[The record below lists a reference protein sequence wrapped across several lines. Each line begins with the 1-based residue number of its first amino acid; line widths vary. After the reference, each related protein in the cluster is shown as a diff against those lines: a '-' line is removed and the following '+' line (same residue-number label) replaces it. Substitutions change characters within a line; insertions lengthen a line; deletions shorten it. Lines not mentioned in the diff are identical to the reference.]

1 MAFLE
6 LKQITAGYS
15 KHEPILRDFSLSVER
30 GKLVSL
36 LGPSGCGKTTTLRLI
51 AGFLTPR
58 EGRIFLNGKDITQ
71 APPHTRNIGL
81 VFQSYALFPHL
92 TVFDNVAFGLRMRK
106 VPKDELV
113 ERVSKALSITDLSG
127 LEHRFPSQ
135 LSGGQ
140 RQRVALSRAL
150 VIEPSLLL
158 LDEPLS
164 NLDAKLRVGM
174 RAELSRIQKNLEIT
188 MIYVTHDQVEALSL
202 SDEVVVMQGGRI
214 EQIGSP
220 HQIYRY
226 PATPFVARFL
236 GFDNRLQG
244 TVTAVNPDYGVLS
257 VRGQQFTFSMKA
269 VPNEPEHFSFLQEGE
284 DVEILFRP
292 EDARIEESS
301 GPNSLEVRVLFGTF
315 LGKAVQYLVRFQDQE
330 MTVLCSEGYR
340 FQEGQRA
347 FLRLDPNTWFL
358 VRKE

>member
-1 MAFLE
+1 
-6 LKQITAGYS
+6 
-15 KHEPILRDFSLSVER
+15 
-30 GKLVSL
+30 
-36 LGPSGCGKTTTLRLI
+36 
-51 AGFLTPR
+51 
-58 EGRIFLNGKDITQ
+58 
-71 APPHTRNIGL
+71 
-81 VFQSYALFPHL
+81 
-92 TVFDNVAFGLRMRK
+92 
-106 VPKDELV
+106 
-113 ERVSKALSITDLSG
+113 
-127 LEHRFPSQ
+127 
-135 LSGGQ
+135 
-140 RQRVALSRAL
+140 
-150 VIEPSLLL
+150 
-158 LDEPLS
+158 
-164 NLDAKLRVGM
+164 
-174 RAELSRIQKNLEIT
+174 
-188 MIYVTHDQVEALSL
+188 
-202 SDEVVVMQGGRI
+202 VMQGGRI

-358 VRKE
+358 ARKE

>member
-15 KHEPILRDFSLSVER
+15 KQEMILRDFSLAVEK

-71 APPHTRNIGL
+71 SPPHTRNIGL

-106 VPKDELV
+106 VPKDELS

-127 LEHRFPSQ
+127 LEHRLPSQ

-174 RAELSRIQKNLEIT
+174 RAELSRIQKTLGIT

-202 SDEVVVMQGGRI
+202 SDEVVVMQGGKI

-220 HQIYRY
+220 QQIYRY
-226 PATPFVARFL
+226 PTTPFVARFL
-236 GFDNRLQG
+236 GFDNRLKG
-244 TVTAVNPDYGVLS
+244 TITGVNPPFGVLS
-257 VRGQQFTFSMKA
+257 LGGK
-269 VPNEPEHFSFLQEGE
+269 EFSFSLKESLLGLGHPSSLQEGE
-284 DVEILFRP
+284 EVEVLFRP
-292 EDARIEESS
+292 EDARIEESPI
-301 GPNSLEVRVLFGTF
+301 PNSLEVRVLFGTF

-330 MTVLCSEGYR
+330 LTVLCSEGYR

-347 FLRLDPNTWFL
+347 FLRLDPTTWFL

>member
-15 KHEPILRDFSLSVER
+15 KQEMILRDFSLAVEK

-51 AGFLTPR
+51 AGFLSPR

-71 APPHTRNIGL
+71 SPPHTRNIGL

-106 VPKDELV
+106 VPKDELS
-113 ERVSKALSITDLSG
+113 ERVAKALSITDLSG
-127 LEHRFPSQ
+127 LEHRLPSQ

-174 RAELSRIQKNLEIT
+174 RAELSRIQKNLGIT

-220 HQIYRY
+220 QQIYRS

-236 GFDNRLQG
+236 GFDNRLRG
-244 TVTAVNPDYGVLS
+244 TVTEANPDHGVLS
-257 VRGQQFTFSMKA
+257 VGGQQFVFPMKS
-269 VPNEPEHFSFLQEGE
+269 VPTGAGKPSSFQTGE
-284 DVEILFRP
+284 EVEILFRP
-292 EDARIEESS
+292 EDA
-301 GPNSLEVRVLFGTF
+301 SLGDSPRSDTLKVKVLFGTF
-315 LGKAVQYLVRFQDQE
+315 LGKSVQYLVQFQDQE
-330 MTVLCSEGYR
+330 LTVLCSEGYR